1 MTLAVPDV
9 LLPEHI
15 EPMLARIGTPFDD
28 PQHLFEIKWDGVRAI
43 TYVEGGRH
51 RMHGRR
57 RRDLAQRY
65 PELQFLAG
73 LPPGLVLDGELVV
86 LQPDGRPDFRAV
98 IGREN
103 AAAARA
109 EAAARRHPVV
119 YIVFD
124 LLYRDGEPIMQ
135 LPLRERR
142 RELEQVVAAAGNARL
157 VLSEG
162 VVGAGLSLF
171 AAVRERGLE
180 GIVGKRLDSTYRPGE
195 RSPAWQ
201 KMKPVQSMHCVILGY
216 EPDGESDFKS
226 LIIGT
231 DVDGELRC
239 VGRVG
244 SGLTDANKQE
254 LRTLLFARRASRPLV
269 DTEVAGVGKSGVWG
283 EPGLFCTVSFLEWT
297 ENGALR
303 APVFLGLVPGGG
315 E

>member
-1 MTLAVPDV
+1 VKLAMVDV

-28 PQHLFEIKWDGVRAI
+28 PQHLFELKWDGVRAI

-73 LPPGLVLDGELVV
+73 LQPGLVLDGELVV
-86 LQPDGRPDFRAV
+86 LRSDGRPDFRAV

-103 AAAARA
+103 ASATRA

-124 LLYRDGEPIMQ
+124 LLYRDGEPLLQ
-135 LPLRERR
+135 LPLHERR
-142 RELEQVVAAAGNARL
+142 RQLEQVVSAAGNARL
-157 VLSEG
+157 VLSQG

-195 RSPAWQ
+195 RSLAWQ

-216 EPDGESDFKS
+216 EPDGDSDFKS

-254 LRTLLFARRASRPLV
+254 LRKLLFARRAPRPLV
-269 DTEVAGVGKSGVWG
+269 DTDVAGVGKSGVWV
-283 EPGLFCTVSFLEWT
+283 EPGLFCTVNFLEWT